1 MTTSQDIN
9 GELRAAFAQRELTNA
24 KNSLSNGVPGLI
36 VRAALITL
44 FMNLL
49 VIAYVLMGT
58 TGLVFISVLFLLAL
72 LTPLFAQM
80 AKKLWIAG
88 KEDKQAIDHGITPE
102 VQSES

>member
-1 MTTSQDIN
+1 MNTLQDTK
-9 GELRAAFAQRELTNA
+9 GELRAAFAQRELANA

-36 VRAALITL
+36 VRAALVTL

-58 TGLVFISVLFLLAL
+58 IGLVFISVLFLLAL

-88 KEDKQAIDHGITPE
+88 KDDKQAIDHGITRE
-102 VQSES
+102 V